1 MILAS
6 LLLAAV
12 VPLTEVL
19 DGLHDYE
26 DGVELEATVSDVFA
40 DPLGGDPLNYF
51 LILAE
56 GEKSI

>member
-26 DGVELEATVSDVFA
+26 EGVELEATVSDVFA
-40 DPLGGDPLNYF
+40 DLGERRRLFRQPS
-51 LILAE
+51 A
-56 GEKSI
+56 